1 MTDGWSFDPRP
12 DLADDSRLW
21 RYLITAA
28 CRRDGGHQGALYGA
42 LRCLRQMGARLVLE
56 GGEARLEA
64 GGVGHAYTIYRK
76 MWLLPNPALMSE
88 LLGLLADAAALD
100 LLDQVPYRAEAS
112 ELGGPRARRSHG
124 ARLSG

>member
-42 LRCLRQMGARLVLE
+42 LRCLRQMGARLVL
-56 GGEARLEA
+56 A
-64 GGVGHAYTIYRK
+64 GGVGYADTIYRK
-76 MWLLPNPALMSE
+76 MWLLPHAVVMCE

-100 LLDQVPYRAEAS
+100 LLDQVPYPAEQAAP
-112 ELGGPRARRSHG
+112 GQG
-124 ARLSG
+124 